1 MCKDDGDFDAE
12 RAYDSLK
19 VCKRS
24 AHCSLEFI
32 QNYFL
37 VMKHCFSLTIFQHKY
52 RYKPNFSINEL
63 GADPLSSLQF
73 VVPFTF

>member
-12 RAYDSLK
+12 RAYNSLK

-24 AHCSLEFI
+24 A
-32 QNYFL
+32 
-37 VMKHCFSLTIFQHKY
+37 
-52 RYKPNFSINEL
+52 
-63 GADPLSSLQF
+63 PLPSSPLLQF